1 MCLSSALLP
10 LINNKKKTT
19 SKIIYIIYLYCMNLH
34 LAQLD
39 AQLQLL
45 INSKQ
50 IEKKAI
56 IKNILF
62 HVFINIKTGTKYS
75 LNTVR

>member
-1 MCLSSALLP
+1 
-10 LINNKKKTT
+10 
-19 SKIIYIIYLYCMNLH
+19 MNLH
-34 LAQLD
+34 IAQLD

-62 HVFINIKTGTKYS
+62 HVFNIIKTGTKYS

>member
-1 MCLSSALLP
+1 
-10 LINNKKKTT
+10 
-19 SKIIYIIYLYCMNLH
+19 MNLH

-39 AQLQLL
+39 EQLQLL

-56 IKNILF
+56 IKNILL
-62 HVFINIKTGTKYS
+62 HVFNIIKTGTKYS
-75 LNTVR
+75 LNTVRWTPKIDQNKLP

>member
-1 MCLSSALLP
+1 
-10 LINNKKKTT
+10 
-19 SKIIYIIYLYCMNLH
+19 MNLH

-39 AQLQLL
+39 EQLQLL

-56 IKNILF
+56 IKNILL
-62 HVFINIKTGTKYS
+62 HVFNIIKTGTKYS